1 MRQFAFADSW
11 EGFACR
17 FLDTPEASRSG
28 PPVIR
33 SRKGDN
39 LKRLVSQGW
48 GKLNFTRDICLM
60 LCLTQGLKGG
70 GFISLMAL
78 LAAALLPDTLMAQ
91 VEPQPVPGR
100 VATLAFFLDSTD
112 TLERGTV
119 WFTNVVTY
127 RKAPGGKELD
137 IPALSVSFGLAR
149 RVQVDFSIPYF
160 RAEYGSDFRMNGI
173 GDKFLS
179 AKIRLR
185 DADSGKLGV
194 AFEPTLEILGKGSLA
209 AGEQGPKKYN
219 VALPLIVQKNFSR
232 FNLYSEAGYITR
244 GAVFAGVGS
253 DAPIYRRLG
262 GGINVI
268 YSRSTSF
275 NDLSQE
281 FGLLRSRVDGNL
293 GLYYVFHPRFSVF
306 ASAGK
311 TLSRMDTIATSYIL
325 NLGLNFN
332 FNVRD
337 LHGRR
342 EQ

>member
-1 MRQFAFADSW
+1 M
-11 EGFACR
+11 
-17 FLDTPEASRSG
+17 TT
-28 PPVIR
+28 
-33 SRKGDN
+33 K
-39 LKRLVSQGW
+39 
-48 GKLNFTRDICLM
+48 
-60 LCLTQGLKGG
+60 CLTAAFGLAC
-70 GFISLMAL
+70 FLPL
-78 LAAALLPDTLMAQ
+78 TLAAQEGPLPI
-91 VEPQPVPGR
+91 PGR

-112 TLERGTV
+112 TLEPGTL
-119 WFTNVVTY
+119 WFTTVATY

-160 RAEYGSDFRMNGI
+160 RTEYGSDFRMTGI

-185 DADSGKLGV
+185 DADSGKLGL
-194 AFEPTLEILGKGSLA
+194 AFEPVLEILGKGSLA
-209 AGEQGPKKYN
+209 AGELGPKKYN
-219 VALPLIVQKNFSR
+219 VALPIIVQKNFSR

-262 GGINVI
+262 GGMNVL
-268 YSRSTSF
+268 YSRATRF
-275 NDLSQE
+275 NDLSRE

-293 GLYYVFHPRFSVF
+293 GLYYMFHPRFSVF

-311 TLSRMDTIATSYIL
+311 TLSRMDAIATSYIL

-337 LHGRR
+337 LHRRR